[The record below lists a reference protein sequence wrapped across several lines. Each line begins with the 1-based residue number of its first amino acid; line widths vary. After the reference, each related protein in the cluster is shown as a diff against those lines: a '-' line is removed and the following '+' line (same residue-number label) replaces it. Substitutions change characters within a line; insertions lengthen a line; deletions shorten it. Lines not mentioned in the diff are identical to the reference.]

1 MDPWEFAGG
10 EYHLVNV
17 FNTFFLLNSI
27 AKLIMIT
34 RPPHSFASLI
44 DFLWPVKNSFQNY
57 WLQLFFEPLFGR
69 QKINF
74 SVRSFHY
81 ETFRKD
87 SSDFLLLF
95 ILLKEALTF
104 VYFSIFFMKRK
115 SVLFTYCSGTNQFVL
130 RSMRSK
136 GIQQC
141 SVGNNF
147 DDINTKKQNAESKIK
162 CFDPQWMWVF
172 IDM

>member
-1 MDPWEFAGG
+1 MDAWEFAGG

-87 SSDFLLLF
+87 SWDFLLLF

-104 VYFSIFFMKRK
+104 VYFSIFYETKIRIIYILFRGK
-115 SVLFTYCSGTNQFVL
+115 SVCLEEHAQQRNSTVLCRQQFWWHQYE
-130 RSMRSK
+130 K
-136 GIQQC
+136 
-141 SVGNNF
+141 
-147 DDINTKKQNAESKIK
+147 TKCWK
-162 CFDPQWMWVF
+162 
-172 IDM
+172 

>member
-1 MDPWEFAGG
+1 MDAWEFAGG

-27 AKLIMIT
+27 AKSIYDYETTAQFRLDL
-34 RPPHSFASLI
+34 SLI

-87 SSDFLLLF
+87 SWDFLLLF

-104 VYFSIFFMKRK
+104 VYFSIFLWNENPYYLHTVPGQISLSWGACAAKEFN
-115 SVLFTYCSGTNQFVL
+115 SAL
-130 RSMRSK
+130 
-136 GIQQC
+136 
-141 SVGNNF
+141 
-147 DDINTKKQNAESKIK
+147 
-162 CFDPQWMWVF
+162 
-172 IDM
+172 

>member
-44 DFLWPVKNSFQNY
+44 DFLWPVKNNFQNY
-57 WLQLFFEPLFGR
+57 WLQLSFPNLYLVYKR
-69 QKINF
+69 WTF

-87 SSDFLLLF
+87 GWDFLLLF

-104 VYFSIFFMKRK
+104 VYFSIFLWNENPYYLLTVPGQISLSWGACAAKEFN
-115 SVLFTYCSGTNQFVL
+115 SAL
-130 RSMRSK
+130 
-136 GIQQC
+136 
-141 SVGNNF
+141 
-147 DDINTKKQNAESKIK
+147 
-162 CFDPQWMWVF
+162 
-172 IDM
+172 

>member
-1 MDPWEFAGG
+1 MDAWEFAGG

-87 SSDFLLLF
+87 SWDFLLLF

-104 VYFSIFFMKRK
+104 VYFSIFLWNENPYYLHTVPGQISLSWGACAAKEFN
-115 SVLFTYCSGTNQFVL
+115 SAL
-130 RSMRSK
+130 
-136 GIQQC
+136 
-141 SVGNNF
+141 
-147 DDINTKKQNAESKIK
+147 
-162 CFDPQWMWVF
+162 
-172 IDM
+172 

>member
-87 SSDFLLLF
+87 SWDFLLLF

-104 VYFSIFFMKRK
+104 VYFSIFLWNENPYYLHTVPGQISLSWGACAAKEFN
-115 SVLFTYCSGTNQFVL
+115 SAL
-130 RSMRSK
+130 
-136 GIQQC
+136 
-141 SVGNNF
+141 
-147 DDINTKKQNAESKIK
+147 
-162 CFDPQWMWVF
+162 
-172 IDM
+172 

>member
-1 MDPWEFAGG
+1 MDAWEFAGG

-104 VYFSIFFMKRK
+104 VYFSIFLWNENPYYLHTVPGQISLSWGACAAKEFN
-115 SVLFTYCSGTNQFVL
+115 SAL
-130 RSMRSK
+130 
-136 GIQQC
+136 
-141 SVGNNF
+141 
-147 DDINTKKQNAESKIK
+147 
-162 CFDPQWMWVF
+162 
-172 IDM
+172 

>member
-1 MDPWEFAGG
+1 MDAWEFAGG

-87 SSDFLLLF
+87 SWDFLLLF

-104 VYFSIFFMKRK
+104 VYFSIF
-115 SVLFTYCSGTNQFVL
+115 L
-130 RSMRSK
+130 
-136 GIQQC
+136 
-141 SVGNNF
+141 
-147 DDINTKKQNAESKIK
+147 
-162 CFDPQWMWVF
+162 
-172 IDM
+172 

>member
-1 MDPWEFAGG
+1 MDAWEFSGG

-81 ETFRKD
+81 EIFRKD
-87 SSDFLLLF
+87 SWDFLLLF

-104 VYFSIFFMKRK
+104 VYFSIFLWNENPYYLHTVPGQISLSWGACAAKEFN
-115 SVLFTYCSGTNQFVL
+115 SAL
-130 RSMRSK
+130 
-136 GIQQC
+136 
-141 SVGNNF
+141 
-147 DDINTKKQNAESKIK
+147 
-162 CFDPQWMWVF
+162 
-172 IDM
+172 

>member
-1 MDPWEFAGG
+1 MDAWEFAGG

-57 WLQLFFEPLFGR
+57 WLQLFFETLFGR

-87 SSDFLLLF
+87 SWDFLLLF

-104 VYFSIFFMKRK
+104 VYFSIFLWNENPYYLHTVPGQISLSWGACAAKEFN
-115 SVLFTYCSGTNQFVL
+115 SAL
-130 RSMRSK
+130 
-136 GIQQC
+136 
-141 SVGNNF
+141 
-147 DDINTKKQNAESKIK
+147 
-162 CFDPQWMWVF
+162 
-172 IDM
+172 

>member
-87 SSDFLLLF
+87 SWDFLLLF

-104 VYFSIFFMKRK
+104 VYFSIFLWNENPYYLHT
-115 SVLFTYCSGTNQFVL
+115 VLGQISLSWGACAAKEFNSAL
-130 RSMRSK
+130 
-136 GIQQC
+136 
-141 SVGNNF
+141 
-147 DDINTKKQNAESKIK
+147 
-162 CFDPQWMWVF
+162 
-172 IDM
+172 